1 MMAPYTVWPGW
12 ETIVL
17 GMTTCLAPLTPRWP
31 NKVGRRTA
39 IILHKMIPNR
49 LFSARDD
56 GHIYELF
63 GKGNEPV
70 WGWDLTAAAEGVPA
84 ARFSYYEAP
93 LSYYHAATNT
103 KHVIYGD
110 NDGRLLL
117 FWFCPLLRLYF
128 SLLESLSK
136 SSPICWISFV
146 AFSITRGVELS
157 HLCQASFSARIAAS
171 FFFSSSISCWL
182 ISSCCFMR

>member
-1 MMAPYTVWPGW
+1 MMATYTVWPGR

-31 NKVGRRTA
+31 NKDGRRTA

-70 WGWDLTAAAEGVPA
+70 WGWDLTAAAEGAPA

-117 FWFCPLLRLYF
+117 FWFCPLL
-128 SLLESLSK
+128 
-136 SSPICWISFV
+136 
-146 AFSITRGVELS
+146 
-157 HLCQASFSARIAAS
+157 
-171 FFFSSSISCWL
+171 
-182 ISSCCFMR
+182 